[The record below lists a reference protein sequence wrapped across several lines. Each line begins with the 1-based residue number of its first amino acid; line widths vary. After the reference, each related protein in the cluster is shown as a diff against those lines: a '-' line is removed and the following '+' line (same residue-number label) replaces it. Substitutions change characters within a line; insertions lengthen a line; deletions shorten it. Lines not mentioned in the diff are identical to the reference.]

1 MSVIMS
7 VIPGVYASYSGKWSP
22 LKPNQI
28 VAFNHGKSQLKEI
41 MSSMGGPAPK
51 YTKVVGNDS
60 EGQTYAILR
69 DNSTGQTMD
78 DCSYLIQLYPG
89 NYHQI
94 LEIPP
99 PPTIIAGD
107 DPTVNQVD
115 VHGRGRKKHARS
127 KKTIFLKKR
136 RTIRRK

>member
-1 MSVIMS
+1 MS
-7 VIPGVYASYSGKWSP
+7 VIPGVYVSYNGNWSP

-28 VAFNHGKSQLKEI
+28 IAFNDGKSQLKKI

-51 YTKVVGNDS
+51 YTKVVGNDR

-78 DCSYLIQLYPG
+78 DCSYLIQLYPR

-107 DPTVNQVD
+107 DPTVND
-115 VHGRGRKKHARS
+115 LEVHRVGGRKKHSRS